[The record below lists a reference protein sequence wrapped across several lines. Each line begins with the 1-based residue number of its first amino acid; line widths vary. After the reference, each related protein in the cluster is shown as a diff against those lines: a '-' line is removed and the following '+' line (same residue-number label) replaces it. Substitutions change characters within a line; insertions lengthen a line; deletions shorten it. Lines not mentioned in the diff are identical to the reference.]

1 MKHQQSE
8 IVSAISVARS
18 DMMSEP
24 GSSKFKGDF
33 GANSS
38 VSSGFSMGTVDVEEL
53 R

>member
-8 IVSAISVARS
+8 IVSAISIAK
-18 DMMSEP
+18 SEI
-24 GSSKFKGDF
+24 GSETGSIKFRGDF
-33 GANSS
+33 GGNTS